1 MDAFLMR
8 QFGRP
13 PDELDDIDVAR
24 VFRAL
29 EAERLVEEVRKVR
42 RYESDGGEIDIDYD
56 VLMELEAWR
65 QRKND

>member
-1 MDAFLMR
+1 MR

-13 PDELDDIDVAR
+13 PDELDDIDIAR

-42 RYESDGGEIDIDYD
+42 RYESGESPDVEIDYD
-56 VLMELEAWR
+56 VMMELEAWR
-65 QRKND
+65 QQKSD

>member
-1 MDAFLMR
+1 MR

-13 PDELDDIDVAR
+13 PDELDDIDIAR

>member
-1 MDAFLMR
+1 MR

-56 VLMELEAWR
+56 VMMELEAWR

>member
-1 MDAFLMR
+1 VDAFLMR

>member
-1 MDAFLMR
+1 MR

-42 RYESDGGEIDIDYD
+42 RYESREGDDVEIDYD
-56 VLMELEAWR
+56 VMMELEAWR

>member
-1 MDAFLMR
+1 MR

-13 PDELDDIDVAR
+13 PDELDDIDITR
-24 VFRAL
+24 VLRAL

>member
-1 MDAFLMR
+1 MR